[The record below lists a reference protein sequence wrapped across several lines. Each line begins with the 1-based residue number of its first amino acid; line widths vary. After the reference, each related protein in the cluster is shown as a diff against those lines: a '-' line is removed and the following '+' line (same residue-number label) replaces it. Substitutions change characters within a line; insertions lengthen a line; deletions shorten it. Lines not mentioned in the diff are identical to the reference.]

1 MILSTNT
8 SEGYEMNP
16 QMMILSLQQQKKQ
29 TSHILHL
36 LLSLLTGGL
45 WLIIWLW
52 CGVANSS
59 HNGKIDKQIADVNA
73 AIMQQATAKTWP
85 PIPEYK

>member
-1 MILSTNT
+1 
-8 SEGYEMNP
+8 MNP

-45 WLIIWLW
+45 WLIIWL
-52 CGVANSS
+52 CCAAANAS
-59 HNGKIDKQIADVNA
+59 HNSKIDKQIEQVNA
-73 AIMQQATAKTWP
+73 AIMQQATAKPWP
-85 PIPEYK
+85 PMPEYK